1 MDVAKCPS
9 PVGTGVFGVA
19 TEDQKDEKASKDGRA
34 QARGFVVMPFGR
46 KKAADGQEIDFDLVY
61 KHLIAPA
68 MADAGVIPNRA
79 DQEMRAG
86 GIHGDMFQ
94 ELLLADLVVA
104 DLTIDNANAYYELG
118 VRHAL
123 RDNATVSIFSS
134 QRPFLPF
141 DVVGERSLLYTP
153 IGQNVCQETV
163 QKDKVKLTRMIRAT
177 LAAWRGR
184 KTSPVYRALPNLEE
198 PAWKNLKVGDI
209 NEHWQT
215 LEKWQGMI
223 TTALS
228 RQRAGD
234 ILLLAEE
241 TPNRFLELEALRTAA
256 QALLKLDSVRY
267 GLTIIERGLALD
279 PDDQWLRQQHGIALG
294 RAGRFHEAKTR
305 LATLARQNRSGETLS
320 LLGLSYKDHWLRL
333 WDTDQRKQ
341 NHADKAEGEKE
352 PNQQDAEQARDK
364 EQERIAK
371 NRKRAQKAVTFL
383 GMALDVYAKAF
394 RADPLYTYP
403 GINALTLGVI
413 WQDLTQRPPRV
424 ELDLMAQG
432 VRWAVDCTL
441 RQCESETRRDYWALA
456 TRGELRLV
464 IDDDA
469 KGALEDYE
477 AAAAQAV
484 VDSDRF
490 SLQSTR
496 AQLDILLNLGIRTET
511 VAQAREIVALA
522 EKQLAELQVAWL
534 ESPRRIVLFSGH
546 MIDNPADR
554 GDGKEKPSRF
564 PAAKAEAALRA
575 IGERLDRIHAG
586 KGDLAL
592 CGGACGGDLLF
603 AEACLE
609 RGMALEVRLPKRIPE
624 FLPESVN
631 FADPDK
637 QWYERFQRVKHHDA
651 TSLFVMPDEIG
662 PPPDPKLVHDRNN
675 LWQLYSAL
683 SLDLDNLH
691 LITLWDGK
699 GKDGPGGTQHMI
711 ERIREITGR
720 APENIDPASL

>member
-1 MDVAKCPS
+1 MAAK
-9 PVGTGVFGVA
+9 
-19 TEDQKDEKASKDGRA
+19 DKRDGRA

-61 KHLIAPA
+61 EHLIAPA
-68 MADAGVIPNRA
+68 MEDADVIPKRA
-79 DQEMRAG
+79 DQDARAG

-134 QRPFLPF
+134 QRAFLPF

-153 IGQNVCQETV
+153 INQPVCHETV
-163 QKDKVKLTRMIRAT
+163 QKDKERLTRMIRAT

-215 LEKWQGMI
+215 LENWQGLI

-333 WDTDQRKQ
+333 WDTESKKLSY
-341 NHADKAEGEKE
+341 HVKAGEDNEEIQQGAQESVKE
-352 PNQQDAEQARDK
+352 
-364 EQERIAK
+364 EQERIEK
-371 NRKRAQKAVTFL
+371 NRERARRAVTFL

-394 RADPLYTYP
+394 RTDPLYIYP
-403 GINALTLGVI
+403 GINALTLGKI
-413 WQDLTQRPPRV
+413 WQDLTKRPPKV
-424 ELDLMAQG
+424 DLALMAQG

-441 RQCESETRRDYWALA
+441 RKCESETRRDYWALA
-456 TRGELRLV
+456 TRGELRLMV
-464 IDDDA
+464 DDDP

-496 AQLDILLNLGIRTET
+496 AQLDILLNLGMRTDV
-511 VAQAREIVALA
+511 VAQAREVVAEA

-546 MIDNPADR
+546 MIDNPALR

-564 PAAKAEAALRA
+564 PAAKIEAALRA
-575 IGERLDRIHAG
+575 IGERLDRIGAG

-603 AEACLE
+603 AEACLKRE
-609 RGMALEVRLPKRIPE
+609 MALEVRLPKRIPE
-624 FLPESVN
+624 FLAESVT
-631 FADPDK
+631 FADPDG
-637 QWYERFQRVKHHDA
+637 QWYERFQRVKHNDA

-662 PPPDPKLVHDRNN
+662 PPPDPGLVHDRNN
-675 LWQLYSAL
+675 IWQLYSAL

-699 GKDGPGGTQHMI
+699 GKEGPGGTQHMV
-711 ERIREITGR
+711 ERIKKITGR
-720 APENIDPASL
+720 DPVIIDPATL